1 VNRALAEAI
10 VNELSAAKTKPP
22 VPGIWHSFDE
32 QAWDKTLNWLDLS
45 GLALYL
51 RQRLEKANCLSMVPP
66 RVRQRLDRC
75 EAENIRRAA
84 AMAEEL
90 KVLNEMFT
98 GAGIEHVVLKGIA
111 MVPDYCPHPAMRTQ
125 YDHDLMI
132 RADAAE
138 RTEAVLRAAGY
149 KRKNSPSEHPI
160 VYCRPEP
167 NVRFAANFMG
177 LYSPRLGR
185 SIELHVSLWESSED
199 RIEIDLTKDL
209 FARAVRRRWQDF
221 EYLSLNDED
230 ALVFQVLHA
239 FRHVLRNW
247 CRLSVFLEIA
257 YFLNQRSSDSLFWK
271 RFTTRIG
278 NLRWVPEATVVVFG
292 LAELLFG
299 ASIPEKIK
307 VQFSSVSFAALALWV
322 ERYGRSSALA
332 NFRNDKYS
340 LFLHREFV
348 EDPAAWAGIR
358 RQRLFPTNRP
368 HRPPVVVFQRGFS
381 RWGKLRIEAFHALR
395 RLKFHAISAFGYAW
409 EYPKWLHCRRTRVLT
424 YARAAER
431 AARTLV

>member
-10 VNELSAAKTKPP
+10 VNDLSSLKTKCPRP
-22 VPGIWHSFDE
+22 DIWHSYDE
-32 QAWDKTLNWLDLS
+32 QAWNKTLNWLDLS

-51 RQRLEKANCLSMVPP
+51 RQRLEATNCLGMVPP
-66 RVRQRLDRC
+66 GVRQRLDRC
-75 EAENIRRAA
+75 EAENSIRAA

-90 KVLNEMFT
+90 KVLSEIFT
-98 GAGIEHVVLKGIA
+98 GAGIEHIVLKGITL
-111 MVPDYCPHPAMRTQ
+111 VPDYCPHPAIRTQ
-125 YDHDLMI
+125 YDYDFLI
-132 RADAAE
+132 RPDATKPAE
-138 RTEAVLRAAGY
+138 TVLWAAGY
-149 KRKNSPSEHPI
+149 KRKNSESEHPI
-160 VYCRPEP
+160 VYYRPEP
-167 NVRFAANFMG
+167 DVRFAADFMG

-185 SIELHVSLWESSED
+185 SIELHLSLWESSED

-239 FRHVLRNW
+239 FRHVLQNW

-257 YFLNQRSSDSLFWK
+257 YFLNQRSSDSLFWS
-271 RFTTRIG
+271 RFTARID
-278 NLRWVPEATVVVFG
+278 NLRWVPEATIVVFG

-299 ASIPEKIK
+299 ACIPEKIK
-307 VQFSSVSFAALALWV
+307 ARFSSASFAALALWI
-322 ERYGRSSALA
+322 ERYGRTSALA
-332 NFRNDKYS
+332 NFRNNKYS

-348 EDPAAWAGIR
+348 EDPVAWAGIR
-358 RQRLFPTNRP
+358 RQRLFPTHRP

-381 RWGKLRIEAFHALR
+381 RWEKLRIEALHALR

-409 EYPKWLHCRRTRVLT
+409 EYPKWSHCRRTRVLT
-424 YARAAER
+424 VMPKDGLC
-431 AARTLV
+431 TK